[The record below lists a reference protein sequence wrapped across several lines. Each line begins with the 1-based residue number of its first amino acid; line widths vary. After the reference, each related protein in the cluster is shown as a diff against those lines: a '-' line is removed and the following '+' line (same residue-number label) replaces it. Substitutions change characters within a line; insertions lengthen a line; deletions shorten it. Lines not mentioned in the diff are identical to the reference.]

1 MIARIWHGKVPAS
14 KSQAYLHLMRTI
26 ALPEYQAT
34 PGNRGAWCLS
44 RTEDDV
50 AHFEMLTFWDDIS
63 AIQRF
68 AGDDYSRARY
78 YDFDPDFLIEMEP
91 HVRHYNLHSATTAD
105 HP

>member
-34 PGNRGAWCLS
+34 LGNRGAWCLS
-44 RTEDDV
+44 RTESDV
-50 AHFEMLTFWDDIS
+50 AHFEMLTFWDDIA

-68 AGDDYSRARY
+68 AGDDYTRARY

-91 HVRHYNLHSATTAD
+91 HVRHYNLHSATTPD